1 MSLTTAEQQLNRL
14 EAQFQAQGQA
24 EFLEYYPDPED
35 LHSSSAALQQLAV
48 EFLQLR
54 NEGGFHSVNASQLEL
69 RLQGLAQGMLM
80 VRESLLRRNAYV
92 ERALAVLVPQA
103 QAKTTYSDSSAP
115 YGSAVRVS
123 GQFKGLAA

>member
-14 EAQFQAQGQA
+14 EAQFQAVSDA
-24 EFLEYYPDPED
+24 LLAADPED

-123 GQFKGLAA
+123 RQFKGLAA

>member
-1 MSLTTAEQQLNRL
+1 MSLTTAEQQLKLL
-14 EAQFQAQGQA
+14 ESQLQAVSDA
-24 EFLEYYPDPED
+24 LLAADPQD

-123 GQFKGLAA
+123 GQFKGFAA